1 MYERFYNFQ
10 AKPFRL
16 SPDPRFLYGSPGHS
30 RALAYLRYGLQLGEG
45 FIVITGGVGTGKTTL
60 IKSLMN
66 EVASENIVAAHLVTT
81 QLEPD
86 QLLGMVA
93 ASFGLAN
100 QNIPKAALLRNL
112 ETFMMA
118 RAREGK
124 RVLLLVDEAHHL
136 PADALEELRM
146 LSNYQ
151 VGEKAILQSFLVGQ
165 SSFQQ
170 TIQSP
175 SLEQFR
181 QRVIAAHHLE
191 PLDSQETRRYIEHR
205 LGLVGWSGDPHIT
218 DDAFSSVHEYSK
230 GVPREINMLCDRLLL
245 HGCLEE
251 IRELGRDAV
260 NFVAE
265 ERRRELEIPDGV
277 LGSDNDADSVS
288 SETPRRETAQ
298 VVEDDSRHKPLSSDN
313 GSDAVG
319 SASLPSNTVS
329 DAERR
334 LLSIERRVDM
344 MEKRAEENYQR
355 LKKLIIM
362 STLAEK
368 ESDLPK
374 ILDFIGKVERM

>member
-16 SPDPRFLYGSPGHS
+16 SPDPRFLYESPGHS

-45 FIVITGGVGTGKTTL
+45 FIVITGNVGTGKTTL
-60 IKSLMN
+60 IKSLMKQ
-66 EVASENIVAAHLVTT
+66 VADENVVAAHLVTT

-100 QNIPKAALLRNL
+100 QNIAKAPLLRNL
-112 ETFMMA
+112 ETFMTA

-136 PADALEELRM
+136 PTEALEELRM

-165 SSFQQ
+165 PGFQS
-170 TIQSP
+170 TLQSP
-175 SLEQFR
+175 QLEQFR

-191 PLDSQETRRYIEHR
+191 ALDKEETRHYIQHR
-205 LGLVGWSGDPHIT
+205 LGLVGWTDDPRFT
-218 DDAFSSVHEYSK
+218 DDAYAAISESTR
-230 GVPREINMLCDRLLL
+230 GVPREINLLCDRLLL

-251 IRELGRDAV
+251 IHELDAV
-260 NFVAE
+260 AVNHIAE
-265 ERRRELEIPDGV
+265 ERRGEMSVPGGQAE
-277 LGSDNDADSVS
+277 DNVTE
-288 SETPRRETAQ
+288 SETEPESGQPARTMPGDKPNQFSSGRESLAPRPA
-298 VVEDDSRHKPLSSDN
+298 LN
-313 GSDAVG
+313 
-319 SASLPSNTVS
+319 NTVS

-334 LLSIERRVDM
+334 LIALERTVDALERQM
-344 MEKRAEENYQR
+344 DENYQR

-362 STLAEK
+362 TTLAEK
-368 ESDLPK
+368 ETDLPQ
-374 ILDFIGKVERM
+374 ILDFIGKVERI